1 MTPDNLEKYA
11 TDLAQSIAAGAEP
24 EAEAFR
30 PIARLRDHRLR
41 ELLEGVN
48 VLGSLAP
55 RGVHLC
61 TICNVKSGLCTEDCR
76 FCSQARSSTSSI
88 DTYPLL
94 DSGTM
99 RRFLSDNSVAPLNRC
114 SLVAA
119 GRRASEKEVGQIAEV
134 LASFGERSSRVCV
147 SLGLL
152 RPSDLSRLKE
162 AGLTRYHCNL
172 ETARSHFGRIVT
184 THCYEDKLATIGAA
198 REAGLSLCVGGLFG
212 IGETDEQVLEL
223 ALELRRLKPQAV
235 PVNFL
240 ERVAG
245 TPLAGAPALG
255 PERCLKIIA
264 LLRFVLP
271 RQDLLVC
278 GGRTSNVAGL
288 QPMLFSA
295 GASGLM
301 TGNYLTVRGCS
312 LEDDLRMIS
321 ALGLPLRTRSAH
333 APPRA

>member
-1 MTPDNLEKYA
+1 M
-11 TDLAQSIAAGAEP
+11 
-24 EAEAFR
+24 
-30 PIARLRDHRLR
+30 RLRKQ
-41 ELLEGVN
+41 
-48 VLGSLAP
+48 AP
-55 RGVHLC
+55 AATR
-61 TICNVKSGLCTEDCR
+61 N
-76 FCSQARSSTSSI
+76 
-88 DTYPLL
+88 
-94 DSGTM
+94 
-99 RRFLSDNSVAPLNRC
+99 AP
-114 SLVAA
+114 
-119 GRRASEKEVGQIAEV
+119 
-134 LASFGERSSRVCV
+134 
-147 SLGLL
+147 
-152 RPSDLSRLKE
+152 
-162 AGLTRYHCNL
+162 GLTRYHCNL

-184 THCYEDKLATIGAA
+184 THCYEDKLATIDAA

-212 IGETDEQVLEL
+212 IGETDEQVPEL

-245 TPLAGAPALG
+245 TPLAGARALG

-278 GGRTSNVAGL
+278 GGRASNVTGL